1 MNRFRVLCFLLPAL
15 LLAAPAHARDDLP
28 WRLKTYPDGGQALT
42 DIVAT
47 TLISQGDLIL
57 PTCDELRPGNTE
69 QIASGFA
76 GISVAV
82 VESDPDNAAMIVD
95 GLPLCWKLVEA
106 TDADTRITLG
116 AALALT
122 ARRLAET
129 NLDYA
134 HEVDFLVEMSN
145 DEVVQTSYEV
155 AMGQDNLGL
164 LIAQEDGDGI
174 NPTPGPPAPIGG
186 GGIPSIN

>member
-82 VESDPDNAAMIVD
+82 VESDPNNAAMIVD

>member
-1 MNRFRVLCFLLPAL
+1 MNRFRVLCVLLPAL
-15 LLAAPAHARDDLP
+15 LMAAPAHARDDLP
-28 WRLKTYPDGGQALT
+28 WRLKTYPEGGQALT

-134 HEVDFLVEMSN
+134 QEVDFLVAMSN
-145 DEVVQTSYEV
+145 DEVVQTSYEL

-164 LIAQEDGDGI
+164 LIAQEDGDGV
-174 NPTPGPPAPIGG
+174 NPAPGPPAPVGG
-186 GGIPSIN
+186 GGIPSVN

>member
-1 MNRFRVLCFLLPAL
+1 MNAKRLFCLLLPAL
-15 LLAAPAHARDDLP
+15 LLAAPAHAREGLP

-47 TLISQGDLIL
+47 TLISQGDLIV
-57 PTCDELRPGNTE
+57 PTCNELRPGNSE

-82 VESDPDNAAMIVD
+82 IESDPDNASIIVD

-134 HEVDFLVEMSN
+134 REVDFLVAMSN
-145 DEVVQTSYEV
+145 DEVVQTSYEI

-164 LIAQEDGDGI
+164 LIAQEESDGV
-174 NPTPGPPAPIGG
+174 NPSPGPPAPVGG
-186 GGIPSIN
+186 GGIASIN